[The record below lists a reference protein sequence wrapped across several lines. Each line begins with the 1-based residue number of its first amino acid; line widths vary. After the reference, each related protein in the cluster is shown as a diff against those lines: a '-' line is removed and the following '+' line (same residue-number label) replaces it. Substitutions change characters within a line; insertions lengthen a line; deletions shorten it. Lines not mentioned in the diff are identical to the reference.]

1 MEMSAPLGVPVYWP
15 REGVS
20 PQPVEPDL
28 GHASGG
34 KRFSNANSVRHV
46 PSNWGVHMLNQSLNP
61 IPKSERVLDLSDYA
75 SLWGSLGV
83 GLLVMLAGAS
93 LLPALSLAQALGAI
107 LVGTVLGAALL
118 GYIGRIG
125 AATGLSS
132 AGLIRPT
139 LGRGLAWM
147 PIALNILQLIGWALF
162 EIIVMRD
169 GLSLVLAKAG
179 IAVPVTILTLLVG
192 LVLAGLLALAMTG
205 FVRRFIRGIG
215 VSLMGVA
222 LVWLTLQVLRSG
234 FSAGWD
240 NVLKAGDGSMTFA
253 GAIDLVIA
261 MPISW
266 APLIADYTRYA
277 KVPNRAFAGSA
288 LGYGLANG
296 WCFGLGVVLA
306 ALNPGADMMA
316 AIILLPVGAGALGL
330 ILIDEMD
337 NGYSDLY
344 SAAVSGHSLVPQIA
358 VRHLGPI
365 LAVLGTLVALWLPIA
380 NFSDFLTK
388 YQDFLYLI
396 GAVFLPLFV
405 VVIAHFQ
412 TQAGETER
420 AFVWPAIFSWLV
432 GFVLYEAMGGFA
444 SLQAITGL
452 QLPQALAPFGAMPFY
467 LTACA

>member
-1 MEMSAPLGVPVYWP
+1 MSASLGVPVVWP
-15 REGVS
+15 REGAS
-20 PQPVEPDL
+20 LQPVEPDL

-34 KRFSNANSVRHV
+34 KRVSNANSVRHV
-46 PSNWGVHMLNQSLNP
+46 PSNWGVYMLNQSLNP
-61 IPKSERVLDLSDYA
+61 IPKSERVLDFSDFA

-93 LLPALSLAQALGAI
+93 LLPALSLGQALAAI
-107 LVGTVLGAALL
+107 LIGTILGAALL
-118 GYIGRIG
+118 GTIGRIG
-125 AATGLSS
+125 ASTGLSS

-139 LGRGLAWM
+139 LGRGLAWL

-179 IAVPVTILTLLVG
+179 IAAPVTVLTVLVG
-192 LVLAGLLALAMTG
+192 LVLAGLLVLAMTG

-215 VSLMGVA
+215 VSLMGIA
-222 LVWLTLQVLRSG
+222 LVWLTIQVLRSG
-234 FSAGWD
+234 FTVGWD
-240 NVLKAGDGSMTFA
+240 GVLKAGDGSMSFA
-253 GAIDLVIA
+253 GAVDLVIA

-277 KVPNRAFAGSA
+277 KSPNRAFAGSA

-296 WCFGLGVVLA
+296 WCFALGVVLA
-306 ALNPGADMMA
+306 ALNPGAEMMA

-344 SAAVSGHSLVPQIA
+344 SASVSGHSLMPQIA
-358 VRHLGPI
+358 VRQLGPI
-365 LAVLGTLVALWLPIA
+365 LAVLGTGLALLLPIA

-412 TQAGETER
+412 TQKGEAEKS
-420 AFVWPAIFSWLV
+420 FVWPAIIAWLV
-432 GFVLYEAMGGFA
+432 GFVLYEALGGFA
-444 SLQAITGL
+444 SLQAISGL
-452 QLPQALAPFGAMPFY
+452 QLPQTFAPYGATPLWLM
-467 LTACA
+467 ACV